1 MTSMS
6 KKIIFSGIQPSG
18 ELSIG
23 NYIGSLRNWVKLQD
37 EYDCVYCVVNEH
49 AITVRQD
56 PEQLAKRSFD
66 VLSIFMAAGIDPEKC
81 VLFLQSHVPA
91 HCQLSW
97 VLNCYTQFGELS
109 RMTQFKDKSKR
120 YGSGNVSAGLYDY
133 PVLMAAD
140 ILLYQADL
148 VPVGDDQKQHIE
160 ITRDI
165 AERFNGLYGKT
176 FVLPEGFFPKA
187 GGRVMSL
194 QDPSKKMS
202 KSDDNPNNVIRLLEE
217 PSSIVKKLKRAVTD
231 SDNPPVVAYDWDKK
245 PGVSNLLELMS
256 ASTGRSVEEL
266 VEHFKGQMYGTFKSE
281 VADAV
286 VAMVEPIQKRYREL
300 RDNEDYLKEILK
312 HGAEKASERAQKTL
326 DDVYRKIGFI
336 LP

>member
-1 MTSMS
+1 MS
-6 KKIIFSGIQPSG
+6 KKVIFSGIQPSG

-56 PEQLAKRSFD
+56 PKLLETRSLD

-91 HCQLSW
+91 HCQLAW

-109 RMTQFKDKSKR
+109 RMTQFKDKSAR
-120 YGSGNVSAGLYDY
+120 YGQGNVTAGLYDY

-140 ILLYQADL
+140 ILLYQAQL

-165 AERFNGLYGKT
+165 AERFNALYGDT
-176 FVLPEGFFPKA
+176 FVLPEGYFPKA
-187 GGRVMSL
+187 GARIMSL
-194 QDPSKKMS
+194 QDPGKKMS
-202 KSDDNPNNVIRLLEE
+202 KSDDNPNNVIRLLED
-217 PSSIVKKLKRAVTD
+217 PKSILKKLKRAVTD
-231 SDNPPVVAYDWDKK
+231 SDNPPVIAYDWDKK

-256 ASTGRSVEEL
+256 ASTGQSVEDL
-266 VEHFKGQMYGTFKSE
+266 VEHFKGQMYGTFKTE
-281 VADAV
+281 VAEAV
-286 VAMVEPIQKRYREL
+286 VAMVEPIQKRYAEL
-300 RDNEDYLKEILK
+300 RSDEGYLKEVLK
-312 HGAEKASERAQKTL
+312 HGAEKATERAQKTL
-326 DDVYRKIGFI
+326 DDVYKKVGFL

>member
-165 AERFNGLYGKT
+165 ADRFNGLYGKT

-256 ASTGRSVEEL
+256 ASTGRSVEDL

>member
-1 MTSMS
+1 MS

-56 PEQLAKRSFD
+56 PKELAKRSLD
-66 VLSIFMAAGIDPEKC
+66 VLSIFIAAGIDPKRC

-140 ILLYQADL
+140 ILLYQANL
-148 VPVGDDQKQHIE
+148 VPVGDDQRQHIE

-165 AERFNGLYGKT
+165 AERFNSLYGTT
-176 FVLPEGFFPKA
+176 FTLPDGYFPKA
-187 GGRVMSL
+187 GARVMSL

-202 KSDDNPNNVIRLLEE
+202 KSDDNPNNVIRLLED
-217 PSSIVKKLKRAVTD
+217 PASIIKKLKRAVTD
-231 SDNPPVVAYDWDKK
+231 SDNPPVIAYDWDKK

-256 ASTGRSVEEL
+256 ASTGRSVEDL
-266 VEHFKGQMYGTFKSE
+266 VDHFKGQMYGTFKSE
-281 VADAV
+281 VGDAV
-286 VAMVEPIQKRYREL
+286 VDMVEHIQKRY
-300 RDNEDYLKEILK
+300 NEIRADDGYLNEILK
-312 HGAEKASERAQKTL
+312 HGAQKASERAQKTL
-326 DDVYRKIGFI
+326 DDVYRKIGFV

>member
-1 MTSMS
+1 MS
-6 KKIIFSGIQPSG
+6 KKVIFSGIQPSG

-56 PEQLAKRSFD
+56 PKLLETRSLD

-91 HCQLSW
+91 HCQLAW

-109 RMTQFKDKSKR
+109 RMTQFKDKSAR
-120 YGSGNVSAGLYDY
+120 YGQGNVTAGLYDY

-140 ILLYQADL
+140 ILLYQAQL

-165 AERFNGLYGKT
+165 AERFNALYGDT
-176 FVLPEGFFPKA
+176 FVLPEGYFPKA
-187 GGRVMSL
+187 GARIMSL

-202 KSDDNPNNVIRLLEE
+202 KSDDNPNNVIRLLED
-217 PSSIVKKLKRAVTD
+217 PKSILKKLKRAVTD
-231 SDNPPVVAYDWDKK
+231 SDNPPVIAYDWDKK

-256 ASTGRSVEEL
+256 ASTGQSVEDL
-266 VEHFKGQMYGTFKSE
+266 VEHFKGQMYGTFKTE
-281 VADAV
+281 VAEAV
-286 VAMVEPIQKRYREL
+286 VAMVEPIQKRYAEL
-300 RDNEDYLKEILK
+300 RGDEGYLKEVLK
-312 HGAEKASERAQKTL
+312 HGAEKAAERAQKTL
-326 DDVYRKIGFI
+326 DDVYKKVGFL